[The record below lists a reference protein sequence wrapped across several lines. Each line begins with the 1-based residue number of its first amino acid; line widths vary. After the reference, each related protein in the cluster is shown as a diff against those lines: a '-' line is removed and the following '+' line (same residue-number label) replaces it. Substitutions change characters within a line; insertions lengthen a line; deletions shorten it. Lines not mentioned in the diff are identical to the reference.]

1 MSNNWLRFRG
11 TLLRM
16 RGSGGEYPLW
26 FAGLHAHGNKFPISS
41 GWVLDKSGGPFWLSV
56 KRVQIIG
63 GKESD
68 RMLRLDSGF
77 AHLFRILERKA

>member
-26 FAGLHAHGNKFPISS
+26 FAGLHVHGNKFPISS
-41 GWVLDKSGGPFWLSV
+41 
-56 KRVQIIG
+56 
-63 GKESD
+63 
-68 RMLRLDSGF
+68 
-77 AHLFRILERKA
+77 A

>member
-26 FAGLHAHGNKFPISS
+26 FAVLHTYGNKFSVCSS
-41 GWVLDKSGGPFWLSV
+41 GVLDKSRGPFWLRV
-56 KRVQIIG
+56 KRVYIIG
-63 GKESD
+63 GKD
-68 RMLRLDSGF
+68 GDGLLRLDSGF